1 MNSCKSLL
9 QNALI
14 DIELDNLHVGGDADH
29 TGENCTRERVH
40 EGYGSP
46 HILMWGLARA
56 RYLPEMSVWPGRDA
70 APTRLRYVVSSFLSV
85 QFLNRLL

>member
-1 MNSCKSLL
+1 MNSCKPLL

-46 HILMWGLARA
+46 HILMFGLARA
-56 RYLPEMSVWPGRDA
+56 RYFPEMLVGPGRDA
-70 APTRLRYVVSSFLSV
+70 GCSAHPLEVCCLIIPASAIS
-85 QFLNRLL
+85 